1 MNSKKHITKALNFN
15 QGKTV
20 LRPPSLSN
28 CFPPQSQCAKPMGV
42 WFGALC
48 LWALTSL
55 WVVAYAQ
62 NFPNHSLSLIL
73 PSAPGDPTDLLARVI
88 QPKLSERLGQAVMV
102 DNRPGGSG
110 VIASQ
115 WVAKSAPDGH
125 TLLLALS
132 SHTINPIAL
141 KSLPYDTLKDFAPVS
156 LLARFPLVLAAH
168 PSVKGN
174 TLKEMIQLN
183 LTNPGALNF
192 ASPGV
197 GTLSFLAAEEISRR
211 SGLNAV
217 HLSFKGGAP
226 ALQALMGNQAQF
238 ALLAQSLFRQQVSA
252 GKLKYLAVTSLK
264 RQADLPDVPTVSE
277 SGFPGFEAQNWF
289 ANAHLERLQTELA
302 WVLKEPEIKNRLEQ
316 AGFEVVASD
325 SKELDRFVKA
335 DLSRWQKFAKDYPLS
350 FD

>member
-1 MNSKKHITKALNFN
+1 
-15 QGKTV
+15 
-20 LRPPSLSN
+20 
-28 CFPPQSQCAKPMGV
+28 
-42 WFGALC
+42 
-48 LWALTSL
+48 
-55 WVVAYAQ
+55 
-62 NFPNHSLSLIL
+62 L

-88 QPKLSERLGQAVMV
+88 QPKLSERLAQAVMV

-141 KSLPYDTLKDFAPVS
+141 KSLPYDTLRDFSPVS
-156 LLARFPLVLAAH
+156 LLARFPLLLAAN
-168 PSVKGN
+168 PNLKGN

-183 LTNPGALNF
+183 LSSPGSLNF

-197 GTLSFLAAEEISRR
+197 GTLSYLAAEEISRR

-238 ALLAQSLFRQQVSA
+238 GLLAHSIFRQHVIS

-264 RQADLPDVPTVSE
+264 RQADLPEVPTVSE

-289 ANAHLERLQTELA
+289 GIFAPASTPALTIERLQSEFA
-302 WVLKEPEIKNRLEQ
+302 QVLKDPEIKARLEN
-316 AGFEVVASD
+316 AGFEVVGSD
-325 SKELDRFVKA
+325 SKELDRFVRA

>member
-1 MNSKKHITKALNFN
+1 LIFLIRLPNTLLSRIVVLTCLA
-15 QGKTV
+15 TV
-20 LRPPSLSN
+20 F
-28 CFPPQSQCAKPMGV
+28 CK
-42 WFGALC
+42 
-48 LWALTSL
+48 TSL
-55 WVVAYAQ
+55 AQ
-62 NFPNHSLSLIL
+62 TQSFPSHSLSIVL

-88 QPKLSERLGQAVMV
+88 QPKLSERLAQAVMV

-141 KSLPYDTLKDFAPVS
+141 KSLPYDTLRDFSPVS
-156 LLARFPLVLAAH
+156 LLARFPLLLAAN
-168 PSVKGN
+168 PNLKGN

-183 LTNPGALNF
+183 LSSPGSLNF

-197 GTLSFLAAEEISRR
+197 GTLSYLAAEEISRR

-238 ALLAQSLFRQQVSA
+238 GLLAHSIFRQHVIS

-264 RQADLPDVPTVSE
+264 RQADLPEVPTVSE

-289 ANAHLERLQTELA
+289 GIFAPASTSALTIERLQSEFA
-302 WVLKEPEIKNRLEQ
+302 QVLKDPEIKARLEN
-316 AGFEVVASD
+316 AGFEVVGSD
-325 SKELDRFVKA
+325 SKELDRFVRA

>member
-1 MNSKKHITKALNFN
+1 
-15 QGKTV
+15 
-20 LRPPSLSN
+20 
-28 CFPPQSQCAKPMGV
+28 
-42 WFGALC
+42 
-48 LWALTSL
+48 
-55 WVVAYAQ
+55 
-62 NFPNHSLSLIL
+62 
-73 PSAPGDPTDLLARVI
+73 
-88 QPKLSERLGQAVMV
+88 MV

-141 KSLPYDTLKDFAPVS
+141 KSLPYDTLRDFSPVS
-156 LLARFPLVLAAH
+156 LLARFPLLLAAN
-168 PSVKGN
+168 PNLKGN

-183 LTNPGALNF
+183 LSSPGSLNF

-197 GTLSFLAAEEISRR
+197 GTLSYLAAEEISRR

-238 ALLAQSLFRQQVSA
+238 GLLAHSIFRQHVIS

-264 RQADLPDVPTVSE
+264 RQADLPEVPTVSE

-289 ANAHLERLQTELA
+289 GIFAPASTPALTIERLQSEFA
-302 WVLKEPEIKNRLEQ
+302 QVLKDPEIKARLEN
-316 AGFEVVASD
+316 AGFEVVGSD
-325 SKELDRFVKA
+325 SKELDRFVRA

>member
-1 MNSKKHITKALNFN
+1 LS
-15 QGKTV
+15 
-20 LRPPSLSN
+20 PPILSHLSDIFRFAGLFFLAAFLCN
-28 CFPPQSQCAKPMGV
+28 HLQA
-42 WFGALC
+42 GAQ
-48 LWALTSL
+48 T
-55 WVVAYAQ
+55 
-62 NFPNHSLSLIL
+62 FPNHAISIVL

-88 QPKLSERLGQAVMV
+88 QPKLSERFGQGVMV

-141 KSLPYDTLKDFAPVS
+141 KQLPYDTLKDFAPVS
-156 LLARFPLVLAAH
+156 LLARFPLFLAAH
-168 PSVKGN
+168 PSLKGN
-174 TLKEMIQLN
+174 NLKEMIQNN
-183 LTNPGALNF
+183 LSNPGALNF

-197 GTLSFLAAEEISRR
+197 GTLSYLAAEEISRR
-211 SGLNAV
+211 SGINAV

-238 ALLAQSLFRQQVSA
+238 GLLAHSLFRQQVNA
-252 GKLKYLAVTSLK
+252 GKLKYLAVTSLN
-264 RQADLPDVPTVSE
+264 RQAELPDVPTVAE

-289 ANAHLERLQTELA
+289 GIFVPTTTPAPIIERLQFELA
-302 WVLKEPEIKNRLEQ
+302 WALKDHEIKGRLEA
-316 AGFEVVASD
+316 AGFEVVASEA
-325 SKELDRFVKA
+325 KELDRFVRA
-335 DLSRWQKFAKDYPLS
+335 DLLRWQKFTKDYPLS

>member
-1 MNSKKHITKALNFN
+1 LIISNISPSPLLSRL
-15 QGKTV
+15 V
-20 LRPPSLSN
+20 LFL
-28 CFPPQSQCAKPMGV
+28 CLTT
-42 WFGALC
+42 ALC
-48 LWALTSL
+48 KTLEAN
-55 WVVAYAQ
+55 AQ
-62 NFPNHSLSLIL
+62 NFPSHALNIIL
-73 PSAPGDPTDLLARVI
+73 PSAPGDPTDLLARVL
-88 QPKLSERLGQAVMV
+88 QPKLAERLGQAVVV

-115 WVAKSAPDGH
+115 WVAKSTPDGH

-141 KSLPYDTLKDFAPVS
+141 KQLPYDTLKDFAPVS
-156 LLARFPLVLAAH
+156 LLARFPLLLAAH
-168 PSVKGN
+168 PSLKGN
-174 TLKEMIQLN
+174 TLKEMIQHHVAS
-183 LTNPGALNF
+183 PGSLNF

-211 SGLNAV
+211 SGINAV

-238 ALLAQSLFRQQVSA
+238 GLLAHSLFRQQVSA

-289 ANAHLERLQTELA
+289 GIFVPASTPPSTIERLQAELSG
-302 WVLKEPEIKNRLEQ
+302 VLKDLEIKGRLEN
-316 AGFEVVASD
+316 AGFEIVASD
-325 SKELDRFVKA
+325 SKELDRFVRA
-335 DLSRWQKFAKDYPLS
+335 DLSRWQKFAKEYPLS
-350 FD
+350 FDGSP